1 MSDFNTLLAVKDLM
15 AKDIITA
22 QDTASVVE
30 IANALTDNSI
40 GSVVISG
47 AEGDVVGIITE
58 SDIVA
63 KVVAQKKDPAQT
75 KAGEIMS
82 SNLIKIAGD
91 CSIFE
96 ARKAMTDG
104 NVKHLIV
111 EEDGK
116 QIGVISSTSLGG

>member
-15 AKDIITA
+15 AKDILTA
-22 QDTASVVE
+22 PDSASIVE
-30 IANALTDNSI
+30 IAKALTGNST
-40 GSVVISG
+40 GSVVIVSPD
-47 AEGDVVGIITE
+47 GDVVGIITE
-58 SDIVA
+58 SDIVS
-63 KVVAQKKDPAQT
+63 KVVAQAKDPAQT
-75 KAGEIMS
+75 KAGGIMS

-104 NVKHLIV
+104 DVKHLIV

>member
-15 AKDIITA
+15 TADIIIA
-22 QDTASVVE
+22 PDSVSITE
-30 IANALTDNSI
+30 IANILTDNGI
-40 GSVVISG
+40 GSVVITG
-47 AEGDVVGIITE
+47 ADGNAAGIITE
-58 SDIVA
+58 SDLVS
-63 KVVAQKKDPAQT
+63 KVVAKGKDPAQT

-104 NVKHLIV
+104 GVKHLIV
-111 EEDGK
+111 EQEGK
-116 QIGVISSTSLGG
+116 PIGVISSTSLGG